1 MTVKGTYTY
10 DYPRPAVTTDCVIFG
25 YDGKEL
31 KVLLIERG
39 IEPFKGCWAFPGGFL
54 NMDEDAL
61 AGARRELK
69 EETGL
74 EDAFIEQFHTF
85 SEPGR
90 DPRGRVITIAHYA
103 LVTIQEVEGGDD
115 AAQARWFPIGEVPP
129 LAFDHDRIL
138 RMAMSRLKEKIHFEP
153 VGFEL
158 LPDVFTMPQLQN
170 LYEAIL
176 EVHFDRRNFAS
187 KMLKLG
193 ILEDTGDRPAGASS
207 RIPVSYRFNKEKYNE
222 LKAKGFRLEF

>member
-1 MTVKGTYTY
+1 MAVKGTYTY

-74 EDAFIEQFHTF
+74 ENAFIEQFHTF

-103 LVTIQEVEGGDD
+103 LVKIQEVEGGDD
-115 AAQARWFPIGEVPP
+115 AAQARWFSIDEVPP
-129 LAFDHDRIL
+129 LAFDHNRIL
-138 RMAMSRLKEKIHFEP
+138 RMAISRLKERIHFEP

>member
-103 LVTIQEVEGGDD
+103 LVKIQEVEGGDD

-138 RMAMSRLKEKIHFEP
+138 RMAMSRLKERIHFEP

-207 RIPVSYRFNKEKYNE
+207 RIPVIYRFNKEKYNE

>member
-1 MTVKGTYTY
+1 MADKGTYTY

-54 NMDEDAL
+54 TMDEDAL

-103 LVTIQEVEGGDD
+103 LVKIQEVEGGDD
-115 AAQARWFPIGEVPP
+115 AARAIADSVW
-129 LAFDHDRIL
+129 
-138 RMAMSRLKEKIHFEP
+138 S
-153 VGFEL
+153 L
-158 LPDVFTMPQLQN
+158 LPDGLREIVL
-170 LYEAIL
+170 A
-176 EVHFDRRNFAS
+176 
-187 KMLKLG
+187 
-193 ILEDTGDRPAGASS
+193 
-207 RIPVSYRFNKEKYNE
+207 VSE
-222 LKAKGFRLEF
+222 

>member
-39 IEPFKGCWAFPGGFL
+39 IEPFKGRWAFPGGFL

-74 EDAFIEQFHTF
+74 ENAFIEQFHTF

-103 LVTIQEVEGGDD
+103 LVKIQEVEGGDD

-138 RMAMSRLKEKIHFEP
+138 RMAMSRLKERIHFEP